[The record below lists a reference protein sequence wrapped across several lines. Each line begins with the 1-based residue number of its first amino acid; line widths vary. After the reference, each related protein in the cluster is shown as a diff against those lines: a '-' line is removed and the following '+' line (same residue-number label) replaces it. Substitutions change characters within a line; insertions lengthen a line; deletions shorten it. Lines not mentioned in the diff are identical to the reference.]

1 MASISIENF
10 GAIRDA
16 HVALGKV
23 TVLVGPQGCGKSTV
37 ARLYAAFLWLEK
49 SLARKSLRKSD
60 CTVEYVVSSVF
71 AYVQI
76 DHLIRDDTRIR
87 YRGDRY
93 SISFTSDSVEIKARK
108 GDYSLP
114 KILYIPSER
123 SFISV
128 VDDIRS
134 IRNLPSVMYELAS
147 EYSVAR
153 SLLGTSGYDI
163 PIDGFHFDY
172 SSSND
177 ASIISDKERT
187 YGIPLDRAASGI
199 QSVLPLALVYDS
211 SIRGMEYKGKA
222 GKQLLSVEQV
232 EKIRK
237 LSERFTLDKPFV
249 RPADHIQ
256 HILSIAGIDSM
267 PSSKE
272 AYQEL
277 AGQLGLI
284 VDSHVAAII
293 EEPEQNLFPDA
304 QRQLIEHIV
313 ERLNVS
319 GSSVLIT
326 THSPYVLAALNN
338 LIYAGSLSGKKG
350 VDSVVPAGFQ
360 LSYKDVMASYIED
373 GTCASIKDDGL
384 RMLDPSSIDSCSRTI
399 NDIYSRLEDIE
410 FGEG

>member
-147 EYSVAR
+147 
-153 SLLGTSGYDI
+153 
-163 PIDGFHFDY
+163 Y

-249 RPADHIQ
+249 RPADRIQ